1 MGLLDRVEVGGL
13 QSLWQLHH
21 GNLVYVFGLIC
32 VLLVAHVVSQAVY
45 RIWFHPLS
53 KFPGPAYMALT
64 PLPMHFSDYIR
75 GTWVRKVTKLH
86 RKYGP
91 VVRIG
96 PDNVSFDG
104 SIGWTAVYGH
114 RPGSGTKTAEFPK
127 PPSVFP
133 EGELSLI
140 TASRPTHRR
149 QRRQLAHGFSDGAL
163 AQQEPI
169 LVRYVDLL
177 LNCLGER
184 VPDDGKGG
192 VVDIVSWLNVTTMD
206 IIGHLSFSQP
216 FSCLEKDGYR
226 EPWMHSISHGIQGV
240 GLRRF
245 SHEYPV
251 LGWFLR
257 MWRLNSAARALD
269 VVRDASREKAAT
281 RIDGGPPEDYDLGTG
296 QHDFIAYMMRQTRDG
311 ADGMPR
317 KELLANSPTLVI
329 AGSETTASALSG
341 FCFYMSRN
349 DRAYAALADEIR
361 SAYASEK
368 DIDLRNT
375 ASLEYLQATINEV
388 LRMYPPAAQTQH
400 RICTGDVI
408 NGVYVPEGTRL
419 HVYQYAT
426 FRNPDNFTDPDSFI
440 PERWLP
446 STHPLYDARFASDRR
461 SVFKPFSHGPRDCIG
476 KNLAQSEMRLI
487 ISKLLYRF
495 DFTLDKPQDDWHESQ
510 RVLTL
515 WTKGPLYIRLRRRSL
530 VEV

>member
-1 MGLLDRVEVGGL
+1 MET
-13 QSLWQLHH
+13 SATSS
-21 GNLVYVFGLIC
+21 VFCLA
-32 VLLVAHVVSQAVY
+32 AHVLSQAVY
-45 RIWFHPLS
+45 RLWFHPLS

-75 GTWVRKVTKLH
+75 GTWVRQVARLH

-91 VVRIG
+91 AVRIG
-96 PDNVSFDG
+96 PDSVSFDG
-104 SIGWTAVYGH
+104 SIGWNAVYGH
-114 RPGSGTKTAEFPK
+114 RPGSGTKSAEFPK

-133 EGELSLI
+133 EGEQSLI
-140 TASRPTHRR
+140 TAGRPNHRR

-177 LNCLGER
+177 LRCLSER
-184 VPDDGKGG
+184 VPDQADGG

-216 FSCLEKDGYR
+216 FSCLAKDGYR

-245 SHEYPV
+245 SHEHPV
-251 LGWFLR
+251 LGCFLKA
-257 MWRLNSAARALD
+257 WGLSSAARALD
-269 VVRDASREKAAT
+269 VVRTASRQKAAT
-281 RIDGGPPEDYDLGTG
+281 RIDDGPPEDHDLGTG
-296 QHDFIAYMMRQTRDG
+296 QHDFIAYMMRRTRDG
-311 ADGMPR
+311 GDGMPR
-317 KELLANSPTLVI
+317 RELLANAPTLVI

-341 FCFYMSRN
+341 FCFYLSKN
-349 DRAYAALADEIR
+349 EAAYAALAHEIR
-361 SAYASEK
+361 SAYASE
-368 DIDLRNT
+368 DEIDLRNT
-375 ASLEYLQATINEV
+375 ASLEYLQATIHEV
-388 LRMYPPAAQTQH
+388 LRMYPPAAQTQY
-400 RICTGDVI
+400 RLCTGDVI
-408 NGVYVPEGTRL
+408 DGVYVPEGIELNNNNVKKKKARL

-446 STHPLYDARFASDRR
+446 PTHALYDARFARDRR

-495 DFTLDKPQDDWHESQ
+495 DFSLATPQDDWHESQ

-515 WTKGPLYIRLRRRSL
+515 WTKGPLYVRLRRRLSGG
-530 VEV
+530 EA